1 MTQHKFRLV
10 FDDHF
15 IVRLD
20 GLLHHVLEELKKKRA
35 ALKADLH
42 KRSTLRFCRTIQSK
56 SPVCYPP
63 STPLSEPGLSLNMIP
78 FLQLFTFTITLKQ
91 TN

>member
-15 IVRLD
+15 VVRLD

-35 ALKADLH
+35 ALKAHLH
-42 KRSTLRFCRTIQSK
+42 KRSTLRFCQAIQSK
-56 SPVCYPP
+56 ILVCYSP
-63 STPLSEPGLSLNMIP
+63 STPI
-78 FLQLFTFTITLKQ
+78 
-91 TN
+91 